1 MAQNSANA
9 LPEDDDSAVLPG
21 VTWLD
26 HTADTGF
33 IARGSDLKE
42 AFANAALGLFAVL
55 ADLSEVRETQAEAV
69 TVAAD
74 TPETLLVEWL
84 SELLYRYEADGL
96 LFRRFDIH
104 DLTPTSLQAT
114 AYGERADPARHG
126 LKVLVKGIT
135 YYGLEVHDAPGNA
148 WVQVVLDI

>member
-1 MAQNSANA
+1 MT
-9 LPEDDDSAVLPG
+9 DSASMLPDNGDAPELPG

-26 HTADTGF
+26 HTADAGF
-33 IARGSDLKE
+33 IARGQNLKE

-55 ADLSEVRETQAEAV
+55 ADLRAVREAQAETV
-69 TVAAD
+69 TAAAD
-74 TPETLLVEWL
+74 TPEALLVEWL

-96 LFRRFDIH
+96 LFRRFEIH
-104 DLTPTSLQAT
+104 ELTATRLTAT
-114 AYGERADPARHG
+114 AYGERADPARHE

-135 YYGLEVHDAPGNA
+135 YYGLEVHDAPGDA